1 MFTRLLVGLDGSPQA
16 DAAFEQAVLLG
27 RRFGSTIVV
36 AYVREG
42 GRRTGGRGG
51 DGSDMLERARVR
63 VEAAGLRA
71 EVVEREGPADTI
83 LAELAKASDATL
95 VGRRGGTTTGDALG
109 PTVSSLIRLAE
120 RCVIVCGGTP
130 SPMRSC
136 AVAFDGGV
144 TSTRA
149 LELAVRFASIVE
161 STVHII
167 HANENREAGLRVVGQ
182 AEAALSLQRVAFVT
196 HVEPGS
202 PGEAVARVIKRIHC
216 DALFVGAHVP
226 RVGGGGGGEGGRPSA
241 VVVSHAEEILRH
253 TDLPV
258 VIQP

>member
-42 GRRTGGRGG
+42 GGGGRGTG
-51 DGSDMLERARVR
+51 DGAAMLERARVR

-71 EVVEREGPADTI
+71 EVEEREGPADAI
-83 LAELAKASDATL
+83 LAELARASDATL

-109 PTVSSLIRLAE
+109 STVASLIRIAQ
-120 RCVIVCGGTP
+120 RCVIVCGGVP

-136 AVAFDGGV
+136 AVAFDGGE

-149 LELAVRFASIVE
+149 LDLAVRFASIVE

-167 HANENREAGLRVVGQ
+167 HANDDREAGLRVVGQ
-182 AEAALSLQRVAFVT
+182 AEAALSLRRVAFAT
-196 HVEPGS
+196 HVEAGK
-202 PGEAVARVIKRIHC
+202 PGEVVARVIKRIRC
-216 DALFVGAHVP
+216 DALFAGAHVP
-226 RVGGGGGGEGGRPSA
+226 RVGGRPSA